1 MKPDRFVQNK
11 QKIPSFKKMESLKNK
26 KMSDKKSILPLIG
39 AKLYHIFNR
48 GNNYEKIFFN
58 DENYYFFLRRFQY
71 YLNDYL
77 DTYSYCL
84 LPNHFHL
91 LVRIKD
97 SIFKKDG
104 ILRTTDEN
112 EIGKLCIQQ
121 LRRFFISYSM
131 AINKQENRSGSLF
144 LKNFKRIEIDDEK
157 YLKYL
162 LFYIHFN
169 PEKHSLIND
178 FKQYDFSSYK
188 SILSSTDTKLMRNDI
203 LNNLLNDKQEFI
215 EFHNYNHSEKQI
227 EKYI

>member
-1 MKPDRFVQNK
+1 MT
-11 QKIPSFKKMESLKNK
+11 
-26 KMSDKKSILPLIG
+26 DKKSILPLFG
-39 AKLYHIFNR
+39 ARFYHIFNR

-58 DENYYFFLRRFQY
+58 DENYYFFLRRFRY

-97 SIFKKDG
+97 SIFSKDG
-104 ILRTTDEN
+104 ILKTANDN
-112 EIGKLCIQQ
+112 KIGKLTGQQ

-157 YLKYL
+157 YLRYM
-162 LFYIHFN
+162 LFYIHYN
-169 PEKHSLIND
+169 PQKHNLIND
-178 FKQYDFSSYK
+178 FRQYNFSSYK
-188 SILSSTDTKLMRNDI
+188 SILSSADTKLKRNDI
-203 LNNLLNDKQEFI
+203 LNNLFNDKQEFI
-215 EFHNYNHSEKQI
+215 EFHNYYHSENQFA
-227 EKYI
+227 KYIFED